1 MVQIPAR
8 LPHSHNILIQST
20 FVILLIICLSFSGCL
35 DAQQY
40 PVDTKTGPGQN
51 FPTNVTTRSFA
62 NPIADVGTFG
72 ISALLLHGS
81 RSIAPMHAM
90 NEIWA
95 EEPAPCGRSLDEATA
110 IVAESEAQDEVRFD
124 TGAKIKIQ
132 RIFLIGGDGTE
143 HQ

>member
-51 FPTNVTTRSFA
+51 SPTKVATRNFA

-124 TGAKIKIQ
+124 TGAKIKIH

>member
-51 FPTNVTTRSFA
+51 SQTKVTTRRFA

>member
-1 MVQIPAR
+1 M
-8 LPHSHNILIQST
+8 
-20 FVILLIICLSFSGCL
+20 
-35 DAQQY
+35 
-40 PVDTKTGPGQN
+40 DTKTGPEQN
-51 FPTNVTTRSFA
+51 SKIKFTTRRFA

-124 TGAKIKIQ
+124 TGAKIKIH

>member
-1 MVQIPAR
+1 MLFTTDLQSNDTKSCQNSSFTKYFDSICRRYFIDR
-8 LPHSHNILIQST
+8 LSL
-20 FVILLIICLSFSGCL
+20 FSGCL

-40 PVDTKTGPGQN
+40 PIDTKTGPEQN
-51 FPTNVTTRSFA
+51 SKIKFTTRRFA
-62 NPIADVGTFG
+62 NPLADVGTFG

-124 TGAKIKIQ
+124 TGAKIKIH
-132 RIFLIGGDGTE
+132 RIF
-143 HQ
+143 